1 MTPQVEGDGK
11 QRKATVYVQGSA
23 SEVILAWTMVL
34 EATNDSG
41 SDLVWRTEKVGEV
54 ESIPP
59 SPSYLTT
66 DCSTSLTAGIK
77 GAVLGER
84 SESTYLQLRFALI
97 MSVGRSHVALG
108 HASEALEAAS
118 AAEKATSAQVE
129 GAEQA
134 ALPADENKYFAS
146 VEPQVLKADAL
157 LLMARQHEQRQQQ
170 QQHMAG
176 VRGEITA
183 EECTDKL
190 QGVSGDTNAQEVLLP
205 EEPHLQPQ
213 QGDVPAH
220 GSGPAIP
227 KGGVSAGS
235 SGEAKQLAIAAYM
248 EVLAQSNRLRA
259 AGATRH
265 QRLPLEEVNRVKKL
279 VSSLMAEVKDLSVK

>member
-59 SPSYLTT
+59 SPSSLTT
-66 DCSTSLTAGIK
+66 DCSTSLTAGIR
-77 GAVLGER
+77 GTVLREG

-118 AAEKATSAQVE
+118 AAEKATAAQVE
-129 GAEQA
+129 AAEQA

-157 LLMARQHEQRQQQ
+157 LLMARQHEQ
-170 QQHMAG
+170 QHTQG
-176 VRGEITA
+176 VQGEITA

-190 QGVSGDTNAQEVLLP
+190 QGVSGDNNAQEVRLP
-205 EEPHLQPQ
+205 EEPHLQLQ

-235 SGEAKQLAIAAYM
+235 NGEAKQLAIAAYM

-279 VSSLMAEVKDLSVK
+279 VSSLMAEVKDLSVN